1 MQETEVLEGSEAV
14 AFAVKACRPQVISA
28 YPISPQTHIVEALA
42 RMIADGEMDSEYVR
56 VESEFSAA
64 SVISGASAAGSRSY
78 TASSSQGLLLMTE
91 VLYASA
97 GMRLPFVITGV
108 NRAISVP
115 ISIQVD
121 HQDTISLRDSGVIQF
136 YVESSQ
142 EAYDTHIAAF
152 KIAEDP
158 GILLPVSVCMDGWI
172 LTHSYERVSFL
183 EQEEVD
189 RFLPPFKPKNFLDV
203 NDPKS
208 WGSYAEEDVLMEFK
222 YSIHRAMQYGK
233 ERIKE
238 IFSELATITG
248 RDHGGLIEA
257 YRTRDAEVIL
267 VAMGSMVGTIKE
279 AIDKLRSQ
287 GQRVGLIKIRCYRP
301 FPFEDILDNIKV
313 AKVVAVMD
321 ANFSM
326 GSEGALGMD
335 LKAKLCG
342 RRGAPLVLDCV
353 AGLGGREVNEKR
365 VLEIVE
371 RAREVEESGL
381 PLDEP
386 YWAGLRPEIL
396 PEGAE
401 NDRQGKI
408 G

>member
-1 MQETEVLEGSEAV
+1 MHTTEVLEGSEAV
-14 AFAVKACRPQVISA
+14 ALAVKACRPQVISA

-42 RMIADGEMDSEYVR
+42 RMSADGDLDAQYVR

-97 GMRLPFVITGV
+97 GMRLPFVMTAV
-108 NRAISVP
+108 NRAISAP
-115 ISIQVD
+115 ITIQVD
-121 HQDTISLRDSGVIQF
+121 HQDTISLRDAGLIQI

-158 GILLPVSVCMDGWI
+158 RIMLPVLVCMDGWI
-172 LTHSYERVSFL
+172 LTHSYERISL
-183 EQEEVD
+183 LHQEEVD
-189 RFLPPFKPKNFLDV
+189 RFLPPFQPVNFLDE

-208 WGSYAEEDVLMEFK
+208 WGSYAEEDVLMEFRYAVQK
-222 YSIHRAMQYGK
+222 AMHYGK
-233 ERIKE
+233 RRIKE
-238 IFSELATITG
+238 VFSELAEATG

-257 YRTRDAEVIL
+257 YETEDAEVIL

-279 AIDKLRSQ
+279 TIDKLRSR
-287 GQRVGLIKIRCYRP
+287 GKRVGLIKIRCYRP
-301 FPFEDILDNIKV
+301 FPFEDILENIRG
-313 AKVVAVMD
+313 ATVVAVLD
-321 ANFSM
+321 ADISM

-342 RRGAPLVLDCV
+342 RPGVPFVADFI
-353 AGLGGREVNEKR
+353 AGLGGREVNEDR
-365 VLEIVE
+365 IIEIVQKAQE
-371 RAREVEESGL
+371 IAESGM
-381 PLDEP
+381 PLDES
-386 YWAGLRPEIL
+386 YWVGLNPEIV
-396 PEGAE
+396 P
-401 NDRQGKI
+401 
-408 G
+408 